1 MRNVMTQLNH
11 RVAIVTGA
19 STGIGLAIAKA
30 FAAEGAKVVLAAR
43 SRQKLEAGAEAIR
56 AAGGDALAIPTD
68 ISQENQVE
76 ILFSRAVE
84 AYGKVDILV
93 NNAGVEARDVVEE
106 LSLEDWQR
114 VMDVNV
120 TGAFLC
126 AREAFRLMKPQGGG
140 RIINIGSISA
150 KVPRHK
156 SAAYTTSKFALEGLT
171 RSLALD
177 GRAYGIAVSVLQP
190 GNTETPIWHGAEEK
204 ARKEGLMAA
213 EEVARVAV
221 LIASLPA
228 DINLYESIM
237 LPVTMPYLGRG

>member
-1 MRNVMTQLNH
+1 MPQLDH

-43 SRQKLEAGAEAIR
+43 SQEKLQAAADAIQ
-56 AAGGDALAIPTD
+56 ANGGEALAIPTD
-68 ISQENQVE
+68 VSKENQVE
-76 ILFSRAVE
+76 VLFARTLE
-84 AYGKVDILV
+84 AYGRVDILV
-93 NNAGVEARDVVEE
+93 NNAGVAAPDAVEN
-106 LSLEDWQR
+106 LKLEDWQR
-114 VMDVNV
+114 VIDVNV

-126 AREAFRLMKPQGGG
+126 AREAFRLMKPKGGG

-190 GNTETPIWHGAEEK
+190 GNTDTPIWQGAEEK

-228 DINLYESIM
+228 DVNLYESVI

>member
-1 MRNVMTQLNH
+1 MPQLDH

-30 FAAEGAKVVLAAR
+30 FAAEGAKVVIAAR
-43 SRQKLEAGAEAIR
+43 SHERLQAAADAIQ
-56 AAGGDALAIPTD
+56 ANGGEALAIPTD
-68 ISQENQVE
+68 VSKENQVE
-76 ILFSRAVE
+76 LLFARALE
-84 AYGKVDILV
+84 AYGRVDILV
-93 NNAGVEARDVVEE
+93 NNAGVAAPDAVEN
-106 LSLEDWQR
+106 LKLEDWQR
-114 VMDVNV
+114 VIDVNV

-126 AREAFRLMKPQGGG
+126 AREAFRHMKPKGGG

-190 GNTETPIWHGAEEK
+190 GNTDTPIWQGAEEK

-213 EEVARVAV
+213 EEVAKVAV

-228 DINLYESIM
+228 DVNLYESIL
-237 LPVTMPYLGRG
+237 LPVTMPFLGRG

>member
-1 MRNVMTQLNH
+1 MPQLDH

-43 SRQKLEAGAEAIR
+43 SHERLQAAADAIQ
-56 AAGGDALAIPTD
+56 ANGGEALAIPTD
-68 ISQENQVE
+68 VAKENQVE
-76 ILFSRAVE
+76 VLFARALE
-84 AYGKVDILV
+84 AYGRVDILV
-93 NNAGVEARDVVEE
+93 NNAGVAAPDAVET
-106 LSLEDWQR
+106 LKLEDWQR
-114 VMDVNV
+114 VIDVNV

-126 AREAFRLMKPQGGG
+126 AREAFRLMKPAGGG

-190 GNTETPIWHGAEEK
+190 GNTDTPIWHGAEEK

-228 DINLYESIM
+228 DVNLYESVV
-237 LPVTMPYLGRG
+237 LPVTMPFLGRG

>member
-1 MRNVMTQLNH
+1 MTQLNH

-30 FAAEGAKVVLAAR
+30 FAAEGAKTVLAAR
-43 SRQKLEAGAEAIR
+43 SRDKLQAAADAIR
-56 AAGGDALAIPTD
+56 ANGGEAMAIATD
-68 ISQENQVE
+68 VTKENQVAV
-76 ILFSRAVE
+76 LFSGAVE
-84 AYGKVDILV
+84 AYGRVDILV
-93 NNAGVEARDVVEE
+93 NNAGIAVPDAVEN

-114 VMDVNV
+114 VIDVNV

-204 ARKEGLMAA
+204 ARKEGLMAP

-228 DINLYESIM
+228 DVNLFESVM

>member
-1 MRNVMTQLNH
+1 MTQLNH

-30 FAAEGAKVVLAAR
+30 FAAEGARTVLAAR
-43 SRQKLEAGAEAIR
+43 SHEKLQAAADAIQ
-56 AAGGDALAIPTD
+56 ANGGEALAIPTD
-68 ISQENQVE
+68 VSKENQVE
-76 ILFSRAVE
+76 VLFARALE

-93 NNAGVEARDVVEE
+93 NNAGVAAPDAVEN
-106 LSLEDWQR
+106 LKLEDWQR
-114 VMDVNV
+114 VIDVNV

-204 ARKEGLMAA
+204 ARKEGLMAP

-228 DINLYESIM
+228 DVNLFESVM

>member
-1 MRNVMTQLNH
+1 MPQLDH

-43 SRQKLEAGAEAIR
+43 SHERLQAAADAIQ
-56 AAGGDALAIPTD
+56 ANGGEALAIPTD
-68 ISQENQVE
+68 VAKENQVE
-76 ILFSRAVE
+76 VLFARALE
-84 AYGKVDILV
+84 AYGRLDILV
-93 NNAGVEARDVVEE
+93 NNAGVAAPDAVEN
-106 LSLEDWQR
+106 LKLEDWQR
-114 VMDVNV
+114 VIDVNV

-126 AREAFRLMKPQGGG
+126 AREAFRLMKPKGGG

-190 GNTETPIWHGAEEK
+190 GNTDTPIWHGAEEK

-228 DINLYESIM
+228 DVNLYESVV
-237 LPVTMPYLGRG
+237 LPVTMPFLGRG

>member
-1 MRNVMTQLNH
+1 MPQLDH

-43 SRQKLEAGAEAIR
+43 SQEKLQAAADAIQ
-56 AAGGDALAIPTD
+56 ANGGEALAIPTD
-68 ISQENQVE
+68 VSKENQVE
-76 ILFSRAVE
+76 LLFARARE
-84 AYGKVDILV
+84 AYGRVDILV
-93 NNAGVEARDVVEE
+93 NNAGIAAPDAVEN

-114 VMDVNV
+114 VIDVNV

-126 AREAFRLMKPQGGG
+126 AREAFRLMKPKGGG

-190 GNTETPIWHGAEEK
+190 GNTDTPIWQGAEEK

-228 DINLYESIM
+228 DVNLYESVI

>member
-1 MRNVMTQLNH
+1 MPQLDH

-43 SRQKLEAGAEAIR
+43 SHERLQAAADAIQ
-56 AAGGDALAIPTD
+56 ANGGEALAIPTD
-68 ISQENQVE
+68 VAKENQVE
-76 ILFSRAVE
+76 VLFARALE
-84 AYGKVDILV
+84 AYGRLDILV
-93 NNAGVEARDVVEE
+93 NNAGVAAPDAVEN
-106 LSLEDWQR
+106 LKLEDWQR
-114 VMDVNV
+114 VIDVNV

-126 AREAFRLMKPQGGG
+126 AREAFRLMKPAGGG

-190 GNTETPIWHGAEEK
+190 GNTDTPIWHGAEEK

-228 DINLYESIM
+228 DVNLYESVV
-237 LPVTMPYLGRG
+237 LPVTMPFLGRG

>member
-1 MRNVMTQLNH
+1 MGQLDH

-43 SRQKLEAGAEAIR
+43 SRDKLQAAADAIR
-56 AAGGDALAIPTD
+56 ANGGEALAITTD
-68 ISQENQVE
+68 ISKENQVG
-76 ILFSRAVE
+76 ILFSRTVE

-93 NNAGVEARDVVEE
+93 NNAGVAAPETVEN

-126 AREAFRLMKPQGGG
+126 SREAFRLMKPQGGG
-140 RIINIGSISA
+140 RIINIGSVSA
-150 KVPRHK
+150 KAPRHK

-171 RSLALD
+171 RSLGLD
-177 GRAYGIAVSVLQP
+177 GRSYGIAVSVLQP
-190 GNTETPIWHGAEEK
+190 GNTDTPIWLGAEEK
-204 ARKEGLMAA
+204 ARKEGWMAA
-213 EEVARVAV
+213 EDVARVAV
-221 LIASLPA
+221 LIASLPP
-228 DINLYESIM
+228 DVNLYESVI
-237 LPVTMPYLGRG
+237 LPVTMPFLGRG